1 MKKLTKKQNGFIYL
15 GWVVFFYLNSYAV
28 AWALDTKGRLEWL
41 HQTDMR
47 VLVDGVVDQVNVIV
61 GQTVKKGEV
70 VLQLDQREFKA
81 AVEEAK
87 AQLSYT
93 KLQTAT
99 VEREYER
106 VRALFERGLASIED
120 EKGIE
125 LALAQAKSALATAK
139 MQLTQAEIALQ
150 RTQLI
155 APFDGLV
162 IAQRA
167 WAGDIIYKT
176 LQKDALISIAPYKKM
191 LARALVPV
199 TILQRY
205 KKGQT
210 IHLTVRNQRYTGKVY
225 QLGVEAVRIEP
236 EGAIYELDVSFQP
249 TLNGSSLRLRPTETV
264 TLHLP

>member
-1 MKKLTKKQNGFIYL
+1 MKKKKGLIYF
-15 GWVVFFYLNSYAV
+15 GWIILLYVNSHAAV
-28 AWALDTKGRLEWL
+28 WALEIKGRLEWL

-61 GQTVKKGEV
+61 GQTVKKGDV

-81 AVEEAK
+81 AVDEAK
-87 AQLSYT
+87 AQLSYA

-99 VEREYER
+99 AEREYER
-106 VRALFERGLASIED
+106 VRSLFERGLASIED
-120 EKGIE
+120 QKSIE
-125 LALAQAKSALATAK
+125 LALAQAKSAQATAK
-139 MQLTQAEIALQ
+139 TKLTQAEIALQ

-176 LQKDALISIAPYKKM
+176 LQKEALISIAPYKKM

-210 IHLTVRNQRYTGKVY
+210 IPLTVRNQRYTGKVY

-249 TLNGSSLRLRPTETV
+249 TLKGSSLRLRPTEAV